1 MLFTIW
7 QECWHFDVHV
17 FKKLIS
23 IVCFVAPPPVS
34 RCLVL
39 PFHHHAIILASSSH
53 NAILPNLSFKLVTST
68 YNIAFC
74 PIYPFTLP
82 LPWSNRVQLGSD
94 RWLNEPQQAL
104 SLPSVIRS
112 LCRRLFVERP
122 QNATFVP
129 FHPPDKLSPPEA
141 CVVKGAKSCLI
152 DLSKRKNFDHL
163 SFVKSGPSHIELD
176 GCVARTQIVT
186 ILDYTSV
193 TSVRMLNEKMI
204 WEWPSTNDFVSHVR
218 LGVICNM

>member
-94 RWLNEPQQAL
+94 RWLNEPQQAP

-112 LCRRLFVERP
+112 LCLLLFVERP

-129 FHPPDKLSPPEA
+129 FQPLDK
-141 CVVKGAKSCLI
+141 
-152 DLSKRKNFDHL
+152 
-163 SFVKSGPSHIELD
+163 SHQQ
-176 GCVARTQIVT
+176 RTALKTEQKAAWSIFPRGRTLT
-186 ILDYTSV
+186 I
-193 TSVRMLNEKMI
+193 
-204 WEWPSTNDFVSHVR
+204 
-218 LGVICNM
+218 

>member
-1 MLFTIW
+1 MPYCHI
-7 QECWHFDVHV
+7 
-17 FKKLIS
+17 
-23 IVCFVAPPPVS
+23 
-34 RCLVL
+34 
-39 PFHHHAIILASSSH
+39 FHLNSLLQHMIFS
-53 NAILPNLSFKLVTST
+53 
-68 YNIAFC
+68 
-74 PIYPFTLP
+74 PIYPFTLV

-94 RWLNEPQQAL
+94 RWLNQPQQAL
-104 SLPSVIRS
+104 SPIRN
-112 LCRRLFVERP
+112 LI
-122 QNATFVP
+122 T
-129 FHPPDKLSPPEA
+129 LSAIVCWTTAKCHFRTVSTPRQPVPPEA
-141 CVVKGAKSCLI
+141 CVENWTKSCLI

-176 GCVARTQIVT
+176 GCVAGTQIVT

>member
-7 QECWHFDVHV
+7 QKCWHFDVHV

-23 IVCFVAPPPVS
+23 IVCFVAPLPVS

-39 PFHHHAIILASSSH
+39 CFRHHALILATSSH
-53 NAILPNLSFKLVTST
+53 NAILPYLSFKLVTST
-68 YNIAFC
+68 YHIAFS
-74 PIYPFTLP
+74 PIYPLTLP

-94 RWLNEPQQAL
+94 RWLNQPQQAL
-104 SLPSVIRS
+104 SPIRN
-112 LCRRLFVERP
+112 LI
-122 QNATFVP
+122 T
-129 FHPPDKLSPPEA
+129 LSAIVCWTTAKCHFRTVSTPRQPVPPEA
-141 CVVKGAKSCLI
+141 CVEKGAKSCLI

-176 GCVARTQIVT
+176 GCVAGTQIVT

>member
-1 MLFTIW
+1 MLTLQIFITFCSGRNADTLMFT
-7 QECWHFDVHV
+7 FS
-17 FKKLIS
+17 KKLIS
-23 IVCFVAPPPVS
+23 IVCYATPPPVS

-94 RWLNEPQQAL
+94 RWLNEPQQAP

-112 LCRRLFVERP
+112 LCLLLFVERP

-129 FHPPDKLSPPEA
+129 FQPLDK
-141 CVVKGAKSCLI
+141 
-152 DLSKRKNFDHL
+152 
-163 SFVKSGPSHIELD
+163 SHQQ
-176 GCVARTQIVT
+176 RTALKTEQKAAWSIFPRGRTLT
-186 ILDYTSV
+186 I
-193 TSVRMLNEKMI
+193 
-204 WEWPSTNDFVSHVR
+204 
-218 LGVICNM
+218 

>member
-1 MLFTIW
+1 MLTLQISVFLLTFW
-7 QECWHFDVHV
+7 QECWHLDIYAFHNLAKCWHFDVHV

-39 PFHHHAIILASSSH
+39 CFHHHALILATSSH
-53 NAILPNLSFKLVTST
+53 NAILPYLSFKLVTST
-68 YNIAFC
+68 YHIAFS
-74 PIYPFTLP
+74 PIYPLTLP

-94 RWLNEPQQAL
+94 RWLNQPQQAL

-129 FHPPDKLSPPEA
+129 FQP
-141 CVVKGAKSCLI
+141 
-152 DLSKRKNFDHL
+152 
-163 SFVKSGPSHIELD
+163 LD
-176 GCVARTQIVT
+176 NPCHQRPALKKEQKAAWSIFPRGRTLT
-186 ILDYTSV
+186 I
-193 TSVRMLNEKMI
+193 
-204 WEWPSTNDFVSHVR
+204 
-218 LGVICNM
+218 